1 MTGFEENGDG
11 SCLSIGHVSDKL
23 SGELSPD
30 RVSSN
35 TGPDTGCTE
44 ITILERDTGG
54 IRMLSR
60 QEKAKYK
67 RHQRGAGTITHLS
80 PDLPN
85 ILE

>member
-44 ITILERDTGG
+44 ITILERDTG
-54 IRMLSR
+54 RMLSR